1 MVENMEKSMV
11 RYADLVEQQNW
22 SGCKQDKVQMNTDP
36 EKCQMDSIIN
46 RMTPGAGA
54 AGGLGYAFL
63 MFLHARLRPGIDIV
77 FDEIHLK
84 ERIKM
89 SIWLLPERAG
99 WMRRR

>member
-1 MVENMEKSMV
+1 
-11 RYADLVEQQNW
+11 
-22 SGCKQDKVQMNTDP
+22 
-36 EKCQMDSIIN
+36 MDSIIN

-99 WMRRR
+99 WMHRR